1 MRVCRSRRVP
11 MDLSST
17 PGKIGLAVVVL
28 LAVGLIYFLWTK
40 SVPPEPV
47 IPAGQSISNP
57 TGEKPVAAPPVQTNM
72 SPARDRDDVGPPRR
86 RNR

>member
-1 MRVCRSRRVP
+1 

-17 PGKIGLAVVVL
+17 PGKIALAVVVL

-57 TGEKPVAAPPVQTNM
+57 TGEKPAVAPMQSNV